1 MYKTITIGEKE
12 VGMLANAASPFLYKQ
27 IFKEDFL
34 LEIQKKNPDVGAIVK
49 IGFVMA
55 MQAEKK
61 TAELMK
67 LTEEDFLRWLEQF
80 EAMDLYAH
88 AGEMMDAYIANTKT
102 TAVPKKRAIDGAPV
116 YNSSLSAPMSRA
128 RSSSV
133 RSAPPRVRGRDRH
146 VDREEQRFGDI
157 SAGSNARR
165 L

>member
-61 TAELMK
+61 TTELMK

-102 TAVPKKRAIDGAPV
+102 TAVPKK
-116 YNSSLSAPMSRA
+116 
-128 RSSSV
+128 
-133 RSAPPRVRGRDRH
+133 
-146 VDREEQRFGDI
+146 EGD
-157 SAGSNARR
+157 
-165 L
+165 